1 MKEFAG
7 SIIDTIN
14 LSSQTLTLIYILV
27 VGQFGL
33 ATGSGGITQSYVRT
47 TSRIY
52 QINHVY
58 AFLLYAVG
66 CFMSLFWFCLICLCM
81 SLPLEPLHEP

>member
-1 MKEFAG
+1 MCNPDERQQGQSAKP
-7 SIIDTIN
+7 
-14 LSSQTLTLIYILV
+14 LLV
-27 VGQFGL
+27 RVLWHMHSLGVLLFISL
-33 ATGSGGITQSYVRT
+33 LFLEPAPHMYT
-47 TSRIY
+47 
-52 QINHVY
+52 Y